1 MSEVQFCTTE
11 CPQLFEFGVAT
22 CRTFRLRSKKAVLEV
37 ATSNLQNCR
46 GFAKTLHVDLIPPK
60 LSVQCTIKDA
70 SEPQTSLI
78 PPSNRHIDGGLCVQ
92 GQ

>member
-1 MSEVQFCTTE
+1 MQFCTTE
-11 CPQLFEFGVAT
+11 RPHFLKFELET

-78 PPSNRHIDGGLCVQ
+78 PPSNRHIDGGLCV
-92 GQ
+92 